1 MVVTARGEVF
11 NIPVDKGV
19 TKISPVLRERTNVTL
34 NGHRTETYSLYLRRY
49 RRDRA
54 VSPRFRGG
62 EPTQLTKNNDT
73 YIRTFQWSP
82 DSKKIV
88 YTDRK
93 IVSIF
98 GRI

>member
-1 MVVTARGEVF
+1 M
-11 NIPVDKGV
+11 
-19 TKISPVLRERTNVTL
+19 TL

-93 IVSIF
+93 NRINLLDVSNKQLTTISQSLLGEARNVSF
-98 GRI
+98 SSG